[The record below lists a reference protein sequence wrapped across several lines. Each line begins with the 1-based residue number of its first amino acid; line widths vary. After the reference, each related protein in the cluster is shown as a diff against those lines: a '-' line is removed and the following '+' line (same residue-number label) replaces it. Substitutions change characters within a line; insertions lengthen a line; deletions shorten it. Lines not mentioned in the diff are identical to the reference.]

1 MYEIFSSLVIPY
13 VDEVASVYFLNVSS
27 SIGSAVVIDSVIYVA
42 PCIVVVG
49 ELVPI
54 PCTVGGPSE
63 SPTKRALLFESV
75 KLKSACAVNWGN
87 LQFFITQSLGNYS
100 IRFKLPLF

>member
-1 MYEIFSSLVIPY
+1 MLIVRQELCTVSRLGVG
-13 VDEVASVYFLNVSS
+13 DHARQSVCHV
-27 SIGSAVVIDSVIYVA
+27 VVIESIFRIYQ
-42 PCIVVVG
+42 IVNEVQ
-49 ELVPI
+49 LA
-54 PCTVGGPSE
+54 VGGLSE